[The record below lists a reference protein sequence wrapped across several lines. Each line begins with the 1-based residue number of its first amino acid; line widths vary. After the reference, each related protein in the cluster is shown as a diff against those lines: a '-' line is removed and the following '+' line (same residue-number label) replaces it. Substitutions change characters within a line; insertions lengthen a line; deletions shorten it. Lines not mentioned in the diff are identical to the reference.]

1 MRLRRKTLLII
12 AFMLGLLI
20 VLFSFV
26 ALAFMMDGFTKVEQQ
41 DTQKNINRVLEALSD
56 ELSAMSGYAS
66 DWGAW
71 DESYEFVVNPNQSYI
86 EKNLQDESAFN
97 MGFNLFLIMNSSGGI
112 VLIRSYD
119 LENRTHVQAS
129 EGLEEHLSGNMP
141 LLYHPDNKSHSAG
154 IILLPEGLM
163 LVASSPIMD
172 NERIQPIR
180 GSMIFGRY
188 LNEAKIERLSRKT
201 HLNITLQRF
210 SDAQLPSD
218 FEAARN
224 SILVDNSI
232 HISPLGNQ
240 SIAGYAILKDI
251 YGKPAVLLRIEMPR
265 AIYYQG
271 IFSISYLLISFLAV
285 GLIISTIS
293 IMILDTLVLSRIMR
307 LNADVNCIGA
317 SGKLSGRVTIEG
329 RDELA
334 GLACSINRMLEAQ
347 ERAQAERK
355 LIEEIRG
362 QNEHLMYVINKKA
375 DFLATMSHE
384 LRTPLNSIIGFSEL
398 LKQKGQKEL
407 DEKYQ
412 RYAQNVNKS
421 GKQLLNLV
429 NDVLIISQAEAGKIE
444 LKIEKICVPDILEE
458 ILLLVRDKSAKKNI
472 ILKKE
477 LDPSLE
483 YVDADKQRFKQI
495 VLNLLSNALK
505 FSKPGRGT
513 VTIMTKKQG
522 ELALFSIS
530 DTGIGI
536 KEKDVDRLFKEFEQI
551 DSSIP
556 KESKGAGLGLA
567 ITKKLVEL
575 HGGDL
580 TVKSRYGEGSTF
592 TFSLPIVGEKQGK
605 DQNE

>member
-1 MRLRRKTLLII
+1 MRIHKKTLFII
-12 AFMLGLLI
+12 AISLGLLI
-20 VLFSFV
+20 LLFYFV
-26 ALAFMMDGFTKVEQQ
+26 SSAFLMNGLIKVEQQ
-41 DTQKNINRVLEALSD
+41 DTRKNVNRVLEALSD
-56 ELSAMSGYAS
+56 ELSTMSGYAS

-71 DESYEFVVNPNQSYI
+71 DESYEFVDNPNLSYI
-86 EKNLQDESAFN
+86 ERNLQDESAFN

-129 EGLEEHLSGNMP
+129 EGLGEHLSVNMP
-141 LLYHPDNKSHSAG
+141 LMYHSDNESHPAG
-154 IILLPEGLM
+154 IIMLPEGPM
-163 LVASSPIMD
+163 LVVSSPIMD

-180 GSMIFGRY
+180 GSIIFGRY
-188 LNEAKIERLSRKT
+188 LNDAKIEHLSRKT

-210 SDAQLPSD
+210 SGAQLPSD
-218 FEAARN
+218 FEAAHN
-224 SILVDNSI
+224 SISVDNPI
-232 HISPLGNQ
+232 HSSPLGNH

-251 YGKPAVLLRIEMPR
+251 YGKPALLLRIEMPR
-265 AIYYQG
+265 AIYDQG
-271 IFSISYLLISFLAV
+271 IFSISYLLISLMAV
-285 GLIISTIS
+285 GLIIGAIS
-293 IMILDTLVLSRIMR
+293 MKILDTLVLSRIIR
-307 LNADVNCIGA
+307 LNADLNRIGA

-329 RDELA
+329 RDELE
-334 GLACSINRMLEAQ
+334 GLADSINRMLEAQ
-347 ERAQAERK
+347 ERAQSERK

-362 QNEHLMYVINKKA
+362 ENEHLMYAIEKKA

-384 LRTPLNSIIGFSEL
+384 LRTPLNAIIGFSDI

-407 DEKYQ
+407 NEKYQ

-421 GKQLLNLV
+421 GEQLLNLV
-429 NDVLIISQAEAGKIE
+429 NDVLVISKAEAGKIE

-458 ILLLVRDKSAKKNI
+458 ILLPVRDKSARENI

-483 YVDADKQRFKQI
+483 YIDADKKRFKQI

-505 FSKPGRGT
+505 FSKPGGGT
-513 VTIMTKKQG
+513 VTITTKKQG

-536 KEKDVDRLFKEFEQI
+536 KEKDVDRLFKEFEHI

-556 KESKGAGLGLA
+556 EKTRGTGLGLA

-575 HGGDL
+575 HGGEI
-580 TVKSRYGEGSTF
+580 TVQSRYDEGSTF

-605 DQNE
+605 YSK